1 MNSVVAVRSILARR
15 HRKRVHQ
22 SRERDENAIRA
33 NACVFLVLCSFGF
46 CSVPALFHGCVSNSS
61 FFAALLALGHLF
73 LVADV
78 AGGLVLLAAG
88 LFCAPGCLVW
98 WFAL

>member
-1 MNSVVAVRSILARR
+1 MKTRFGQMLVFFCFARLASLVLLAWFR
-15 HRKRVHQ
+15 
-22 SRERDENAIRA
+22 
-33 NACVFLVLCSFGF
+33 ACVS
-46 CSVPALFHGCVSNSS
+46 SSS